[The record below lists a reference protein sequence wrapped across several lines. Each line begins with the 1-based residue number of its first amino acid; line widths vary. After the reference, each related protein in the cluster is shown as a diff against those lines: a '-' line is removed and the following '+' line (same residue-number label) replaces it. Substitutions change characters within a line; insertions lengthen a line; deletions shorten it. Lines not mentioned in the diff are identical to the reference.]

1 MPSERTCV
9 PEGRSAGEVTDNRG
23 THMGAGGGRGQDRG
37 VFGSEGAD
45 GQPPPGHLGWG
56 T

>member
-1 MPSERTCV
+1 MPSERTCG
-9 PEGRSAGEVTDNRG
+9 PEGRSTGEVTDNRG
-23 THMGAGGGRGQDRG
+23 THMGAGGQGQDRG
-37 VFGSEGAD
+37 CFGSEGAA